1 MRSSSPGSAGCLWQ
15 CTVTQ
20 NHDVKLQMGG
30 TAPPPLHEYYT
41 AVPRCHGSASLE
53 GREVQHSN
61 GITVTSHTASQ
72 LSGIAPRYS
81 HRLLLPGTDAS
92 SQPGAY
98 VTARGHARERHH
110 GGLSHDA
117 TGGKPGFRGLPRRHL
132 GAGLPRRSRRVP
144 SSSPV
149 PPPPLTCGAAQHRG
163 AGAGPAQAEHR
174 RGEEHRFVIGVRRY
188 QQRADAIRP
197 RRRRRRPSPQGGP
210 SPAGR
215 VTAPQAARATE
226 QQREQQRQHHRRP
239 PAPRSRCHSDRRRAA
254 PAGNGR
260 AGKKVPGH
268 ERVPPLPLLPPRFSP
283 PRGGTARPL
292 CAETCPGPGSSG
304 LPGEEGH
311 TGRPPPAA
319 LPSPGLAGSQAGSGA
334 PRAGFEEGAVPLGG
348 SVGRAGPAAQQ
359 LTLLVR

>member
-149 PPPPLTCGAAQHRG
+149 VP
-163 AGAGPAQAEHR
+163 
-174 RGEEHRFVIGVRRY
+174 
-188 QQRADAIRP
+188 RP
-197 RRRRRRPSPQGGP
+197 P
-210 SPAGR
+210 SPAEQHS
-215 VTAPQAARATE
+215 TAARA
-226 QQREQQRQHHRRP
+226 
-239 PAPRSRCHSDRRRAA
+239 PALPKPSTVGAKNIASSSGCAVTSNARTPSARAA
-254 PAGNGR
+254 A
-260 AGKKVPGH
+260 A
-268 ERVPPLPLLPPRFSP
+268 
-283 PRGGTARPL
+283 
-292 CAETCPGPGSSG
+292 
-304 LPGEEGH
+304 
-311 TGRPPPAA
+311 AA
-319 LPSPGLAGSQAGSGA
+319 LPL
-334 PRAGFEEGAVPLGG
+334 
-348 SVGRAGPAAQQ
+348 RAGPAPPAA
-359 LTLLVR
+359 